1 MWTHIKK
8 KNHSLNQQT
17 SPKFCFWTFFG
28 PYYYFGPRKV
38 EGPII
43 YHIKALHFCN
53 CMVSKRWLHTKAPFF
68 LCCYRHCNMQTI
80 YRQSRRAFTRTFYTP
95 QSDVILR
102 VVKTK
107 KNHVCFDEFLVN
119 MNNTVVL
126 TVFRN
131 KENINYVRVSIF
143 GFLFIYYVYYFMTF
157 VYI

>member
-1 MWTHIKK
+1 
-8 KNHSLNQQT
+8 
-17 SPKFCFWTFFG
+17 
-28 PYYYFGPRKV
+28 
-38 EGPII
+38 
-43 YHIKALHFCN
+43 
-53 CMVSKRWLHTKAPFF
+53 
-68 LCCYRHCNMQTI
+68 MQTI

-143 GFLFIYYVYYFMTF
+143 GFLFIYYMYLFYDFCLHLIMIDGLF
-157 VYI
+157 KEF

>member
-1 MWTHIKK
+1 M
-8 KNHSLNQQT
+8 NQQI
-17 SPKFCFWTFFG
+17 SPKFCFWTSYFH
-28 PYYYFGPRKV
+28 FGPRKAHHYISV
-38 EGPII
+38 IAWSVRDDFI
-43 YHIKALHFCN
+43 L
-53 CMVSKRWLHTKAPFF
+53 KRLFF

-131 KENINYVRVSIF
+131 KENINYVRVSIIVF
-143 GFLFIYYVYYFMTF
+143 FCLSICIILWLLFTSNYDWWVI
-157 VYI
+157 

>member
-1 MWTHIKK
+1 MKFKK
-8 KNHSLNQQT
+8 IRKNHYGPTNKSKIL
-17 SPKFCFWTFFG
+17 FLDIFG
-28 PYYYFGPRKV
+28 LYFYFGPRKV

-143 GFLFIYYVYYFMTF
+143 GFLFIY
-157 VYI
+157 

>member
-1 MWTHIKK
+1 
-8 KNHSLNQQT
+8 
-17 SPKFCFWTFFG
+17 
-28 PYYYFGPRKV
+28 
-38 EGPII
+38 
-43 YHIKALHFCN
+43 
-53 CMVSKRWLHTKAPFF
+53 
-68 LCCYRHCNMQTI
+68 MQTI

-102 VVKTK
+102 VVKTKK

-143 GFLFIYYVYYFMTF
+143 GFLFIYYMYYFMTF